1 MMMMTDSNLSGVILD
16 MAKNIWGEPTSVGA
30 DGIYRFKKSKGVA
43 VNVADATW
51 FDFTE
56 GQGGGVLDMVDT
68 YFPDRKRTEVFKQFG
83 GVDFLLG
90 LMAGIHEHID
100 I

>member
-1 MMMMTDSNLSGVILD
+1 MTMTDSNLSGVILD

-43 VNVADATW
+43 VNVADATG

-90 LMAGIHEHID
+90 LTAGIHEHID